1 MNSLKLFAVV
11 LGGAAEKSNTEL
23 HDVVFAVGE
32 TIEDC
37 YIQLLKKWFGLPEKM
52 HIDSYMELDVV
63 DGYEISLQKEKS
75 LEKDKKLFFI
85 NLGAY
90 KKGDFM
96 EHHANTFLVGRLA
109 TEIKKRAKEKLLNGF
124 DEVHKD
130 DLYEVDDMI
139 AIEELDGYHVHL
151 IPTEKPENLNPINGY
166 HVLPKKVVKEF
177 LELKYKRGID

>member
-1 MNSLKLFAVV
+1 MDTNKLYAVV
-11 LGGAAEKSNTEL
+11 LGGEAEKSNTEL
-23 HDVVFAVGE
+23 HDVVFAAGR

-37 YIQLLKKWFGLPEKM
+37 YFQLLEKWFGLPEKM

-63 DGYEISLQKEKS
+63 DGFEISLKDEPSKDR
-75 LEKDKKLFFI
+75 DKKLFFI

-90 KKGDFM
+90 KQGDFM
-96 EHHANTFLVGRLA
+96 EHHANTFLVGKLA

-139 AIEELDGYHVHL
+139 AIEEFEGLHVHL
-151 IPTEKPENLNPINGY
+151 TPTEKAENLKPINGY
-166 HVLPKKVVKEF
+166 HVLPKKVVKDF
-177 LELKYKRGID
+177 LEQNKRGIN

>member
-1 MNSLKLFAVV
+1 MSTLKLYAVV

-23 HDVVFAVGE
+23 HDVVFAVGNN
-32 TIEDC
+32 IEDC
-37 YIQLLKKWFGLPEKM
+37 YFQLLAQWFGLPEKM

-63 DGYEISLQKEKS
+63 DGYEISLHKEKS
-75 LEKDKKLFFI
+75 TEKDKKLFFI

-90 KKGDFM
+90 KEGDFM
-96 EHHANTFLVGRLA
+96 EYHANTFLVGRLA
-109 TEIKKRAKEKLLNGF
+109 TEIKKRAKEKLLKGY

-139 AIEELDGYHVHL
+139 AIEELEGYHIHL
-151 IPTEKPENLNPINGY
+151 NPTDKTENLKPVNGY

-177 LELKYKRGID
+177 LEEKK

>member
-1 MNSLKLFAVV
+1 MKNLKLFAVV
-11 LGGAAEKSNTEL
+11 LGGGAAKSNTEL
-23 HDVVFAVGE
+23 HDVVFAAGSN
-32 TIEDC
+32 IEDC
-37 YIQLLKKWFGLPEKM
+37 YFQLLEKWFGLPEKM

-63 DGYEISLQKEKS
+63 DGYEISLDKKKS
-75 LEKDKKLFFI
+75 VEKDKKLFFI

-90 KKGDFM
+90 RAGDFM

-151 IPTEKPENLNPINGY
+151 NLTDKKENLKPNNGY
-166 HVLPKKVVKEF
+166 HVLPKSVVKEF
-177 LELKYKRGID
+177 LAQKNKREIT

>member
-11 LGGAAEKSNTEL
+11 LGGEAEKSNTEL
-23 HDVVFAVGE
+23 HDVVFAVGA

-37 YIQLLKKWFGLPEKM
+37 YFQLLEKWFGLPEKM

-63 DGYEISLQKEKS
+63 DGYEISLRKEESTK
-75 LEKDKKLFFI
+75 KDKKLFFI

-90 KKGDFM
+90 KEGDFM
-96 EHHANTFLVGRLA
+96 EHHANTFLIGKLA
-109 TEIKKRAKEKLLNGF
+109 TEIKKRAKDKLLNGY

-151 IPTEKPENLNPINGY
+151 NPTHKTGDLKPINGY
-166 HVLPKKVVKEF
+166 HVLPKKVVQEF
-177 LELKYKRGID
+177 LGQKK

>member
-1 MNSLKLFAVV
+1 MDSLKLYAVV

-23 HDVVFAVGE
+23 HDVVFAVGKN
-32 TIEDC
+32 IEDC
-37 YIQLLKKWFGLPEKM
+37 YFQLLDKWFGLPEKM

-63 DGYEISLQKEKS
+63 DGYGISLNKEKS
-75 LEKDKKLFFI
+75 KEKDKKLFFI

-90 KKGDFM
+90 KEGDFM

-109 TEIKKRAKEKLLNGF
+109 TEIKKRAKEKLLKGY

-151 IPTEKPENLNPINGY
+151 NPTEKKENLKPINGY
-166 HVLPKKVVKEF
+166 HVLPKKVVKDF
-177 LELKYKRGID
+177 IDQKK

>member
-1 MNSLKLFAVV
+1 MNKFKLYAVV
-11 LGGAAEKSNTEL
+11 LGGRAEKSNTEL
-23 HDVVFAVGE
+23 HDVVFAIGN

-37 YIQLLKKWFGLPEKM
+37 YFQLLNKWFGLPEKM
-52 HIDSYMELDVV
+52 HIDSYMELDIV

-75 LEKDKKLFFI
+75 LNQDKKLFFI

-90 KKGDFM
+90 KAGDFM
-96 EHHANTFLVGRLA
+96 EHHANTFLVGKLA

-139 AIEELDGYHVHL
+139 AIEELEGHYVHL
-151 IPTEKPENLNPINGY
+151 KPTEKTENLRPINGY
-166 HVLPKKVVKEF
+166 HVLPKKVVTEY
-177 LELKYKRGID
+177 LVQ

>member
-1 MNSLKLFAVV
+1 MKDLKLYAVV
-11 LGGAAEKSNTEL
+11 LGGAAAKSNTEL
-23 HDVVFAVGE
+23 HDVVFAVGS

-37 YIQLLKKWFGLPEKM
+37 YFQLLEKWFGLPEKM

-63 DGYEISLQKEKS
+63 DGYEISLQTEKS
-75 LEKDKKLFFI
+75 TDKDKKLFFI

-90 KKGDFM
+90 KEGDFM

-109 TEIKKRAKEKLLNGF
+109 TEIKKRAKGKLLNGY

-151 IPTEKPENLNPINGY
+151 NPTDRMENLKPKNGY
-166 HVLPKKVVKEF
+166 HVLPKSVVKEF
-177 LELKYKRGID
+177 LAQNK

>member
-1 MNSLKLFAVV
+1 MDTLKLFAVV
-11 LGGAAEKSNTEL
+11 LGGEAEKSNTEL
-23 HDVVFAVGE
+23 HDVVFAVG
-32 TIEDC
+32 TSIEDC
-37 YIQLLKKWFGLPEKM
+37 YFQLLEKWFGLPEKM

-63 DGYEISLQKEKS
+63 DGYEISLHKDKS
-75 LEKDKKLFFI
+75 DNSDKKLFFI

-96 EHHANTFLVGRLA
+96 EHHANTFLVGKLA
-109 TEIKKRAKEKLLNGF
+109 TEIKKRAKEKLLKGF

-151 IPTEKPENLNPINGY
+151 TPTEKIESLNPVNGY
-166 HVLPKKVVKEF
+166 HVLPKKLVKEF
-177 LELKYKRGID
+177 MEKEK

>member
-1 MNSLKLFAVV
+1 MNDLKLYAVV

-23 HDVVFAVGE
+23 HDVVFAVGK

-37 YIQLLKKWFGLPEKM
+37 YFQLLDKWFGLPEKM

-63 DGYEISLQKEKS
+63 DGYEVSLKQNKS
-75 LEKDKKLFFI
+75 LDQDKKLFFI

-90 KKGDFM
+90 KEGDFM

-124 DEVHKD
+124 DQVHKD
-130 DLYEVDDMI
+130 DLYEVDDML

-151 IPTEKPENLNPINGY
+151 TPSKKMENLKPVNGY
-166 HVLPKKVVKEF
+166 HVLPKKILKEF
-177 LELKYKRGID
+177 LAQK

>member
-1 MNSLKLFAVV
+1 MKSLKLYAVV

-23 HDVVFAVGE
+23 HDVVFAVGT

-37 YIQLLKKWFGLPEKM
+37 YFQLLDKWFGLHEKM

-63 DGYEISLQKEKS
+63 DGFEISLQKERS
-75 LEKDKKLFFI
+75 ADRDKKLFFI

-90 KKGDFM
+90 KEGDFM
-96 EHHANTFLVGRLA
+96 EHHANTFLVGGLA
-109 TEIKKRAKEKLLNGF
+109 TEIKKRAKEKLLNGY

-151 IPTEKPENLNPINGY
+151 NPTEKSQNLKPMNGY

-177 LELKYKRGID
+177 IEQRK

>member
-1 MNSLKLFAVV
+1 MNSLKLYAVV

-32 TIEDC
+32 NIEDC
-37 YIQLLKKWFGLPEKM
+37 YFQLLDKWFGLPEKM
-52 HIDSYMELDVV
+52 HVDSYMELDVV

-75 LEKDKKLFFI
+75 KEKDIKLFFI

-90 KKGDFM
+90 KEGDFM
-96 EHHANTFLVGRLA
+96 EHHANTFLVGKLA
-109 TEIKKRAKEKLLNGF
+109 TEIKKRAKEKLLNGY
-124 DEVHKD
+124 DQVHKD

-151 IPTEKPENLNPINGY
+151 NITDKKENLKPVNGY
-166 HVLPKKVVKEF
+166 HVLPKKVVKDF
-177 LELKYKRGID
+177 LEQK

>member
-1 MNSLKLFAVV
+1 MNDLKLYAVV

-23 HDVVFAVGE
+23 HDVVFAVGRN
-32 TIEDC
+32 IEDC
-37 YIQLLKKWFGLPEKM
+37 YFQLLEKWFGLPEKM

-63 DGYEISLQKEKS
+63 DGFEISLQKEKS
-75 LEKDKKLFFI
+75 NDKDKKLFFI

-90 KKGDFM
+90 KEGDFM

-109 TEIKKRAKEKLLNGF
+109 TEIKRRAKQKLLNGY

-151 IPTEKPENLNPINGY
+151 TPTDKKENLKPVNGY
-166 HVLPKKVVKEF
+166 HVLPKSLVKEF
-177 LELKYKRGID
+177 LARK

>member
-1 MNSLKLFAVV
+1 MNTLKLYAVV

-23 HDVVFAVGE
+23 HDVVFTVGN
-32 TIEDC
+32 TIKDC
-37 YIQLLKKWFGLPEKM
+37 YFQLLEKWFGLPEKM

-63 DGYEISLQKEKS
+63 DGFEISLHKEKS
-75 LEKDKKLFFI
+75 NNKDKKLFFI

-90 KKGDFM
+90 KEGDFV

-109 TEIKKRAKEKLLNGF
+109 TEIKKRAKDKLLTGY

-151 IPTEKPENLNPINGY
+151 KPTDKTESLKPVNGY

-177 LELKYKRGID
+177 LEQKK

>member
-1 MNSLKLFAVV
+1 MDLLKLYAVV

-23 HDVVFAVGE
+23 HDVVFAVGQN
-32 TIEDC
+32 IGDC
-37 YIQLLKKWFGLPEKM
+37 YFQLLDKWFGLPEKM

-75 LEKDKKLFFI
+75 NDKDKKLFFI

-90 KKGDFM
+90 KEGDFM
-96 EHHANTFLVGRLA
+96 EYHANTFLVGKLA

-139 AIEELDGYHVHL
+139 AIEELDGFYVHL
-151 IPTEKPENLNPINGY
+151 MPTKKTENLKPTNGY
-166 HVLPKKVVKEF
+166 HVLPKKIVKEF
-177 LELKYKRGID
+177 LEQKK